1 MVILN
6 VKLNN
11 LLAFENLELN
21 FSYPKKI
28 VDSSIS
34 HEHLQDRPNFRY
46 KKLIVLMGANATG
59 KTALGRVLMGIIN
72 FISRR
77 ELQSITLLIEDKK
90 EEAGFTIDMAFP
102 DHQLYRIE
110 AVFRPKQSEEYS
122 INDVTVTVRNTYIRT
137 IDSYETCIKRLLGND
152 LLAYSNYIEALEQVP
167 RLTWLFDYSS
177 SPEGRFRVMRPDDP
191 ALFCKNLKATLKT
204 LDPRIQDVTQ
214 IPDSENAYAVTYKH
228 ATVFIT
234 SDEIVPK
241 GVLSSG
247 TMEGIGIASMIT
259 AMKMKSVSFFYCDE
273 KFSHIHSDA
282 EKAFLSLFIDLLNGD
297 TQLFFTSHNL
307 DILDMNLPK
316 HSFAFLKRDEDNNIS
331 CSFASDY
338 LKKNS
343 DSVKNAMENDLFSA
357 SPDVEKIYSLLEVK

>member
-1 MVILN
+1 
-6 VKLNN
+6 
-11 LLAFENLELN
+11 
-21 FSYPKKI
+21 
-28 VDSSIS
+28 
-34 HEHLQDRPNFRY
+34 
-46 KKLIVLMGANATG
+46 
-59 KTALGRVLMGIIN
+59 
-72 FISRR
+72 
-77 ELQSITLLIEDKK
+77 
-90 EEAGFTIDMAFP
+90 
-102 DHQLYRIE
+102 
-110 AVFRPKQSEEYS
+110 
-122 INDVTVTVRNTYIRT
+122 
-137 IDSYETCIKRLLGND
+137 
-152 LLAYSNYIEALEQVP
+152 
-167 RLTWLFDYSS
+167 
-177 SPEGRFRVMRPDDP
+177 MRPDNP
-191 ALFCKNLKATLKT
+191 ELFCKNLKATLKT

>member
-6 VKLNN
+6 VQLNN

-90 EEAGFTIDMAFP
+90 KEAGFTIDMALP

-110 AVFRPKQSEEYS
+110 AFVRPKQTEEYS
-122 INDVTVTVRNTYIRT
+122 INDVAVTVRNTYIRT

-152 LLAYSNYIEALEQVP
+152 SQPYNNYIEALEQVP

-177 SPEGRFRVMRPDDP
+177 SPEGRFRVMRPDNP
-191 ALFCKNLKATLKT
+191 ELFCKNLKATLKT

-214 IPDSENAYAVTYKH
+214 IPDSENAYAVSYKH